1 MNVFPD
7 AIEGTLFS
15 FSGGYN
21 LENELDRGNGYWLRF
36 LDSGTTTFYGQAL
49 NELTIELMENWNL
62 ISGISSSVPAASIQD
77 PDGLIIPGT
86 LYEFTDGYVQAEIL
100 EPGKGYWIRSSGQ
113 GVIIISE

>member
-1 MNVFPD
+1 
-7 AIEGTLFS
+7 
-15 FSGGYN
+15 
-21 LENELDRGNGYWLRF
+21 
-36 LDSGTTTFYGQAL
+36 
-49 NELTIELMENWNL
+49 MENWNL

-113 GVIIISE
+113 GEIIISE